1 MEDAMACA
9 ERILIVG
16 GGIGGLSAA
25 AALHAC
31 GFTPELIER
40 GDAWRTVGGGI
51 VMQPNGLRVLRTL
64 GIGTAVERAGTVIRR
79 WAFCDEQGE
88 VLSETDLTAL
98 WNDSGPFIGIAR
110 RELQRALLA
119 GAAAIPSRLGTFITS
134 MTQDDGA
141 VWVELS
147 DGSAATYDLVI
158 GADGVG
164 SSVRGLAFN
173 APPPVYGDQTVW
185 RSLAP
190 VRPRGLAN
198 LKFLLGEGC
207 FFGLCPVGA
216 DQTYG
221 FANIA
226 GPPILDPIEGRLAR
240 LRERFAHFGDIVQE
254 YLGALHSRAEIHCSP
269 IEWLGEEYW
278 CSGRVV
284 LIGDAAHA
292 SSPMM
297 GEGASLAVEDAGV
310 LAESLRAADTVEQA
324 LEAYV
329 VRRRP
334 RVRWVREQSRIA
346 GESLRMPVSARNAV
360 LRARG
365 EQMMRQR
372 FAPLIEAP

>member
-1 MEDAMACA
+1 MARA

-16 GGIGGLSAA
+16 GGIGGLSVA
-25 AALHAC
+25 AALHTC
-31 GFTPELIER
+31 GFEPELIER
-40 GDAWRTVGGGI
+40 SDAWYAVGAGI
-51 VMQPNGLRVLRTL
+51 AMQPNGIRLLRTL

-79 WAFCDEQGE
+79 WDFCDEHGE

-98 WNDSGPFIGIAR
+98 WGDVGPFIGIGR

-119 GAAAIPSRLGTFITS
+119 AAAAVPSRLGTS
-134 MTQDDGA
+134 VRSLTQDDEG
-141 VWVELS
+141 VSVKLS

-164 SSVRGLAFN
+164 SSVRELAFD
-173 APPPVYGDQTVW
+173 AAPPVYGGQMVW

-190 VRPRGLAN
+190 VRPRGPTHLQ
-198 LKFLLGEGC
+198 FLLGDGC
-207 FFGLCPVGA
+207 FFGLCPVGS

-221 FANIA
+221 FGNIA
-226 GPPILDPIEGRLAR
+226 GPAYRDPVEGRLAR

-254 YLGALHSRAEIHCSP
+254 YLAALDSDAAIHCSA
-269 IEWLGEEYW
+269 IEWLGEERW
-278 CSGRVV
+278 CTGRVV

-297 GEGASLAVEDAGV
+297 GQGGSLAVEDAGV
-310 LAESLRAADTVEQA
+310 LAESLRAAQTVEQA
-324 LEAYV
+324 LDDYV

-365 EQMMRQR
+365 DEMMRQR
-372 FAPLIEAP
+372 FAPLIAVP

>member
-1 MEDAMACA
+1 MEEAMARA

-16 GGIGGLSAA
+16 GGISGLSVA
-25 AALHAC
+25 AALHTC

-40 GDAWRTVGGGI
+40 SDEWRALGAGI
-51 VMQPNGLRVLRTL
+51 AMQPNGIRQLRRL
-64 GIGTAVERAGTVIRR
+64 GVGTVVERVGTVIRS
-79 WAFCDEQGE
+79 WDFCDEQGE

-98 WNDSGPFIGIAR
+98 WGDVGPFIGTAR
-110 RELQRALLA
+110 FELQRALLA
-119 GAAAIPSRLGTFITS
+119 AAAAIPSRLGTSIKS
-134 MTQDDGA
+134 LSQDNGG

-158 GADGVG
+158 GADGIG
-164 SSVRGLAFN
+164 SSVRALAFD
-173 APPPVYGDQTVW
+173 APAPVYGEQMVW

-190 VRPRGLAN
+190 VRPRGLTN
-198 LKFLLGEGC
+198 LQFLLGDGC
-207 FFGLCPVGA
+207 FFGLCPVGP

-221 FANIA
+221 FGNIA
-226 GPPILDPIEGRLAR
+226 GPPIRDPAEGRLAR
-240 LRERFAHFGDIVQE
+240 LRERFAHFGDIVKE
-254 YLGALHSRAEIHCSP
+254 YLGALDSAAEIHCSP
-269 IEWLGEEYW
+269 IEWLGEEHW
-278 CSGRVV
+278 CTGRVV

-297 GEGASLAVEDAGV
+297 GQGGSLAVEDAGV
-310 LAESLRAADTVEQA
+310 LAESLRAAETVEEA
-324 LEAYV
+324 LEAFV

-365 EQMMRQR
+365 DEMMRQR
-372 FAPLIEAP
+372 FAPLTEAP

>member
-1 MEDAMACA
+1 MARA

-16 GGIGGLSAA
+16 GGIGGLSVA

-31 GFTPELIER
+31 GFAPELIER
-40 GDAWRTVGGGI
+40 SDAWRAVGAGI
-51 VMQPNGLRVLRTL
+51 AIQPNGIRVLRTF
-64 GIGTAVERAGTVIRR
+64 GVGTAVERAGTVIRR
-79 WAFCDEQGE
+79 WDFCDEQGE
-88 VLSETDLTAL
+88 VLSATDLTAL
-98 WNDSGPFIGIAR
+98 WNDVGPFVGIAR

-119 GAAAIPSRLGTFITS
+119 GAAAIPSRLGTSIKS
-134 MTQDDGA
+134 LTQDDGA

-164 SSVRGLAFN
+164 SSVRSLAFD
-173 APPPVYGDQTVW
+173 APPPVYGEQMVW

-190 VRPRGLAN
+190 VRPRGLTN
-198 LKFLLGEGC
+198 LQFLLGDGC
-207 FFGLCPVGA
+207 FFGLCPVGS

-221 FANIA
+221 FGNIA
-226 GPPILDPIEGRLAR
+226 GPPIRDPVEGRLAR
-240 LRERFAHFGDIVQE
+240 LRERFADFGDIVKE
-254 YLGALHSRAEIHCSP
+254 YLGALDSTTEIHCSP
-269 IEWLGEEYW
+269 IEWLSEEQW
-278 CSGRVV
+278 CTGRVV

-297 GEGASLAVEDAGV
+297 GQGGSLAVEDAAV
-310 LAESLRAADTVEQA
+310 LADSLRAADTVEQA
-324 LEAYV
+324 LEAFV

-365 EQMMRQR
+365 DEMMRQR